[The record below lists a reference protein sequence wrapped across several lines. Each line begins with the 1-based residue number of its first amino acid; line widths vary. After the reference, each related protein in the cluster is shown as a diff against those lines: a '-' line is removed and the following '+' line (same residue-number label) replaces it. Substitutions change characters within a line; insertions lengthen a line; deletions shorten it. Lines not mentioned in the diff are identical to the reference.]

1 MSLTEMQERIWVAE
15 NTLPL
20 WVGSAPHALGT
31 GPLHEPQLSIHLP
44 PDELANGCAVIVNP
58 GGGYRILASDHEGL
72 QVARWLNQRGI
83 AAFVLR
89 YRVGPDYPTSI
100 SLMDGQRA
108 VRLIR
113 SRAESFNIDAD
124 RIGMLGFSAG
134 GHLALA
140 VATTGDDGQAQARD
154 PIDRYGSRINFS
166 IPVYAVSNGARR
178 GRKADEYTPTDE
190 WVTAQTPP
198 CFIVH
203 THEDAIVPASQ
214 ATLFYEALLRAGVS
228 AELHIF
234 NDGEHGVGLAAG
246 DPDVGAWPEL
256 LWRWLRRRGFTSA
269 QQRIALKGSLT
280 CADAPLGLAWLSL
293 IPEDVRNP
301 SARLLLHGR
310 HGDGFE
316 ISAAQGPVP
325 GMHEVQIHWISQQE
339 SYDAS
344 GKYSLEQSLIC
355 TRNVLIEADR
365 TLDIRLQQED
375 FSPMNI
381 NRD

>member
-1 MSLTEMQERIWVAE
+1 MSLTEMPERIWVAE

-178 GRKADEYTPTDE
+178 GRKADE
-190 WVTAQTPP
+190 
-198 CFIVH
+198 
-203 THEDAIVPASQ
+203 
-214 ATLFYEALLRAGVS
+214 
-228 AELHIF
+228 
-234 NDGEHGVGLAAG
+234 
-246 DPDVGAWPEL
+246 
-256 LWRWLRRRGFTSA
+256 
-269 QQRIALKGSLT
+269 
-280 CADAPLGLAWLSL
+280 
-293 IPEDVRNP
+293 
-301 SARLLLHGR
+301 
-310 HGDGFE
+310 
-316 ISAAQGPVP
+316 
-325 GMHEVQIHWISQQE
+325 
-339 SYDAS
+339 
-344 GKYSLEQSLIC
+344 
-355 TRNVLIEADR
+355 
-365 TLDIRLQQED
+365 
-375 FSPMNI
+375 
-381 NRD
+381 